1 MFSSYVFYFASFKRD
16 DLNFNEDE
24 EKKKKNYLTNTILH
38 LKVGNH
44 LNIELK
50 KYRHGLIMISNLL
63 YLVKE
68 VLFLLL
74 ITFRLY
80 PFFKKCLQLHFQF
93 LKSIHKMVLTE
104 NSLLPLTKIVSG

>member
-1 MFSSYVFYFASFKRD
+1 MFSSYVFYFASFKTD

-24 EKKKKNYLTNTILH
+24 EKKKI
-38 LKVGNH
+38 GNH

-50 KYRHGLIMISNLL
+50 KHHHGLIMISSLL

-74 ITFRLY
+74 IIFRFY
-80 PFFKKCLQLHFQF
+80 PFLKKFLQLHFQF
-93 LKSIHKMVLTE
+93 LKSIQ
-104 NSLLPLTKIVSG
+104 KIHSCH

>member
-1 MFSSYVFYFASFKRD
+1 MKTKK
-16 DLNFNEDE
+16 
-24 EKKKKNYLTNTILH
+24 KKKKNYLTNTILH

-63 YLVKE
+63 YLVKK

-74 ITFRLY
+74 IIFRLY